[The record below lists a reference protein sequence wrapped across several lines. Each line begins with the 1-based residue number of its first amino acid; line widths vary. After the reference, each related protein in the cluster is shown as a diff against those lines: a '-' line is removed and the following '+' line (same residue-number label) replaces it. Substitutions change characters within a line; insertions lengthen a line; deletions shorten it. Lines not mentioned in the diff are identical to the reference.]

1 MKQTL
6 LKSFLLLCSLIV
18 GSIAWAEDVTYDFTA
33 IEGFSD
39 WSTGYGKHVV
49 EYSAATVT
57 FESANRQTSTI
68 TNQPVTK
75 GQPVTLVMTG
85 TKTISAVSF
94 KCTQWGSKAQTIT
107 LHYSKDGGKNYT
119 STDVTST
126 TFAISSSNLPTGTNA
141 VKITFSSTS
150 NQIGIASATITY
162 EDGGSSKAD
171 PKLSFSS
178 ETAEATFGQD
188 FTAPTLNTA
197 TGFNG
202 AVEYTSSVETV
213 AQVMDPETGELRIVG
228 GGTTVIT
235 ATFAGNDDFNA
246 GSASYTLTVK
256 DNRVATTITQENIT
270 LDVAGVATLTQLTPV
285 VKDAEGNI
293 VSYTNDPNGEG
304 MPEVYFELVGEDKD
318 GIIGSIDSHG
328 NIILNSVA
336 GTVTVKAVYNHFQ
349 MNPDYRPSEC
359 TFTIT
364 VYQPLNGIAE
374 FCGLTSGT
382 SGTLKLTDAVVLYV
396 NGKDMFVRDATG
408 AVDFYNTGL
417 TYEAGNILN
426 GKITAKYSLYN
437 NMHELTTPISNN
449 TLVATTGPAATP
461 IEITTSDAAD
471 YACNLVKIT
480 GVKVTSSN
488 NKFFVD
494 DVQVYDKF
502 KLGYT
507 LVAGKTYDIVGI
519 IIPYNNIYE
528 ICPIEAPTE
537 IVVETA
543 TVGAAGYAT
552 YVTKNDV
559 SFPNGVKAF
568 IAAVNGNFVSLTEV
582 TTVPEGTPI
591 ILKGEG
597 TYELAVA
604 DANALDNVSANE
616 LKASAEPIIADGTQF
631 VLANVN
637 DVVGFYKATGT
648 IPAGKAYLEVPAA
661 GVKAFYFEA
670 DDATAINEV
679 NAQCSM
685 VNGQSIYNLAGQ
697 RINKLQKGINIV
709 NGKKI
714 LK

>member
-39 WSTGYGKHVV
+39 WSTSYGKHVV

-57 FESANRQTSTI
+57 FESANRQPTTI

-202 AVEYTSSVETV
+202 TVEYSSSVETV

-228 GGTTVIT
+228 GGTTVIK
-235 ATFAGNDDFNA
+235 ATFAGNDDFDA

-270 LDVAGVATLTQLTPV
+270 LDVADVATLTQLAPV

-364 VYQPLNGIAE
+364 VYKPLNGFAE

-461 IEITTSDAAD
+461 TEITTSDAAD
-471 YACNLVKIT
+471 YACNLVKLS
-480 GVKVTSSN
+480 GVKVTKGSDG
-488 NKFFVD
+488 KFYVD

-507 LVAGKTYDIVGI
+507 IEAGKTYDIVGI
-519 IIPYNNIYE
+519 MIPYNSIYE

-537 IVVETA
+537 IETA

-552 YVTKNDV
+552 YVTKNNV
-559 SFPNGVKAF
+559 SFPDGVKAY
-568 IAAVNGNFVSLTEV
+568 IAVVNGNYVSLTEV
-582 TTVPEGTPI
+582 TAVPKNTPV

-597 TYELAVA
+597 TCELTPA
-604 DANALDNVSANE
+604 DENALNDVSANE
-616 LKASAEPIIADGTQF
+616 LKASDEPIEANGTQY
-631 VLANVN
+631 VLAKVN

-685 VNGQSIYNLAGQ
+685 LNGQSIYNLAGQ

>member
-6 LKSFLLLCSLIV
+6 LKSLLFLCSLIV
-18 GSIAWAEDVTYDFTA
+18 GSVAWAEDVTYDFTA

-39 WSTGYGKHVV
+39 WSASYGKHVV

-57 FESANRQTSTI
+57 FESANRQTTTI

-162 EDGGSSKAD
+162 EDGSSSKAD

-202 AVEYTSSVETV
+202 TVEYSSSVETV

-246 GSASYTLTVK
+246 SSASYTLTVK
-256 DNRVATTITQENIT
+256 DNRVATTITQEDIT
-270 LDVAGVATLTQLTPV
+270 LDVADVATLTQLAPV

-374 FCGLTSGT
+374 FCKLTNNT
-382 SGTLKLTDAVVLYV
+382 SGTLKLTDAVVVYV

-417 TYEAGNILN
+417 TYEAGNVLN
-426 GKITAKYSLYN
+426 GKITAKYTLYN
-437 NMHELTTPISNN
+437 NMNELTTQISDN
-449 TLVATTGPAATP
+449 TLVATAGDVVEP
-461 IEITTSDAAD
+461 IEITSDNAAD
-471 YACNLVKIT
+471 YACNLVKFT
-480 GVKVTSSN
+480 GVKVTKGSDG
-488 NKFFVD
+488 KFYVD
-494 DVQVYDKF
+494 NVQVYDKF
-502 KLGYT
+502 KLKYA
-507 LVAGKTYDIVGI
+507 LEDGKTYDIVGI
-519 IIPYNNIYE
+519 MIPYNTIYE
-528 ICPIEAPTE
+528 ICPTEAPKE
-537 IVVETA
+537 IAAETV
-543 TVGAAGYAT
+543 TVGEAGYAT
-552 YVTKNDV
+552 YVAKNDV

-568 IAAVNGNFVSLTEV
+568 IGAVNGNTLTLTQV
-582 TTVPEGTPI
+582 NAVPKGTPVV
-591 ILKGEG
+591 LMGEG
-597 TYELAVA
+597 TYELSPA
-604 DANALDNVSANE
+604 DGIELDDVSANE
-616 LKASAEPIIADGTQF
+616 LKASVEPVEANGTQY
-631 VLANVN
+631 VLAKVN

-648 IPAGKAYLEVPAA
+648 IPAGKAYLEVNAPT
-661 GVKAFYFEA
+661 VKAFFF
-670 DDATAINEV
+670 
-679 NAQCSM
+679 
-685 VNGQSIYNLAGQ
+685 NGEEETSIVSPLGETEEGVAIYNLAGQ
-697 RINKLQKGINIV
+697 RISKLQKGINIV
-709 NGKKI
+709 GGKKV